1 MKVFKRVILYII
13 ILIISLCVGYLI
25 NLFVSNNFVFEFKIS
40 KDILLSYKTYLYAFE
55 CFAVVMLF
63 FIFVWYK
70 KLGKNPKK
78 LMSTTEKDIIY
89 TGLEQ
94 AHFQTDEEIKNN
106 FKIASYNMLPQV
118 DIEGIPVKAEETKKG
133 YDITF
138 SKPAHTYHWNDWLWQ
153 DNNFY
158 QSNNSNSFK
167 HKNTTKYAD
176 FGPER

>member
-1 MKVFKRVILYII
+1 MKVFKHVLLYIF
-13 ILIISLCVGYLI
+13 ILTISFCVGYLI

-55 CFAVVMLF
+55 CFAIILLV

-106 FKIASYNMLPQV
+106 FKTISYTMLPQV
-118 DIEGIPVKAEETKKG
+118 DIEGIPIKAEETKKVM
-133 YDITF
+133 ILLF
-138 SKPAHTYHWNDWLWQ
+138 QNQRIHSLLEQQALAKQQHLSIQ
-153 DNNFY
+153 
-158 QSNNSNSFK
+158 QFK
-167 HKNTTKYAD
+167 FFLIRKQNQVC
-176 FGPER
+176 

>member
-40 KDILLSYKTYLYAFE
+40 KDILLSYKTYLYAFECFAVVMFAFE

-133 YDITF
+133 
-138 SKPAHTYHWNDWLWQ
+138 WL
-153 DNNFY
+153 
-158 QSNNSNSFK
+158 
-167 HKNTTKYAD
+167 
-176 FGPER
+176 